1 MCMNTFPKVPETLK
15 LLRFVGI
22 EFFFFFFFFFSPKQL
37 CILVSR
43 KVTIRKFKMVYFETK
58 DVMEL
63 ET

>member
-22 EFFFFFFFFFSPKQL
+22 DFFFLSTKQL

-43 KVTIRKFKMVYFETK
+43 KVTIRKFKMLYFKTN
-58 DVMEL
+58 DVMVL